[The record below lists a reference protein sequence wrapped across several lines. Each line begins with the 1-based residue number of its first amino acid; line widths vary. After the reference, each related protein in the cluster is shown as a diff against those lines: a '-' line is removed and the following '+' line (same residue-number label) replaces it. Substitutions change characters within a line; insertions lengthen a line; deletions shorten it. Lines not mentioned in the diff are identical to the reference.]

1 MCSSLSSP
9 PADKDLSELPA
20 SYRKN
25 LEILDHQ
32 LTRLFSLLHQMVIH
46 EDVEFSSLQ
55 TAAVSGSRS
64 ATKQEATDLL
74 PDATMDT
81 PSSMSED
88 GDNGNE

>member
-1 MCSSLSSP
+1 
-9 PADKDLSELPA
+9 
-20 SYRKN
+20 
-25 LEILDHQ
+25 
-32 LTRLFSLLHQMVIH
+32 MVIH

-74 PDATMDT
+74 PDATTMDT